1 MPSNL
6 GFELSILANNDSYVP
21 LHPKTTVSQVIDW
34 KMGEVVGPYV
44 LELSAAGWTNK
55 QQTLSLNGITPDDI
69 PYCLKILEG
78 TEEQM
83 AAQQEAYALIDPKV
97 GIESLQNA
105 VRFTCTDAVPTVDI
119 KVQVHWYK

>member
-6 GFELSILANNDSYVP
+6 GFELNILANNGSYVP
-21 LHPKTTVSQVIDW
+21 LHPKTTTSQVIDW
-34 KMGEVVGPYV
+34 KMGEVVGPYT
-44 LELSAAGWTNK
+44 LELLASGWVNK
-55 QQTLSLNGITPDDI
+55 QQTLALNGITPDDI

-83 AAQQEAYALIDPKV
+83 QAQQEAYALIDPKI

>member
-1 MPSNL
+1 MPENIS
-6 GFELSILANNDSYVP
+6 E
-21 LHPKTTVSQVIDW
+21 KKW
-34 KMGEVVGPYV
+34 
-44 LELSAAGWTNK
+44 
-55 QQTLSLNGITPDDI
+55 
-69 PYCLKILEG
+69 

-83 AAQQEAYALIDPKV
+83 QAQQEAYALIDPKI